1 MLDYQLDTSTIEWMS
16 EIMRRMLKQLWKTL
30 LSKSKKDWF
39 NIYLI
44 ISLLVSNLEMIQ
56 KVQVDFIGE
65 HGNEVLRN
73 LIRNQDHFNVLTWR
87 RAPAT
92 LPGISVNARDQ

>member
-1 MLDYQLDTSTIEWMS
+1 MLDYQLDTSTIEWMTVL
-16 EIMRRMLKQLWKTL
+16 MKRTLTQLWKTL

-44 ISLLVSNLEMIQ
+44 ISLLVSNLEMIR

-65 HGNEVLRN
+65 HDEVRRN
-73 LIRNQDHFNVLTWR
+73 LIRTRV
-87 RAPAT
+87 
-92 LPGISVNARDQ
+92 I